1 MPKNLKKRLP
11 ETLRR
16 RGVDLAAGTFGEG
29 DAAAR
34 AAGPLLLAGV
44 FSRSANP
51 SKLVVSFTVCLPVV
65 IFT

>member
-1 MPKNLKKRLP
+1 M
-11 ETLRR
+11 
-16 RGVDLAAGTFGEG
+16 DLAAETFGEG